1 MGSYSSKPEQ
11 SSNAERNINE
21 KSRDHELVDGLA
33 HLHLNGKA
41 TSQDGSLTLGNI
53 KGWELDASRDPK
65 VALSRTIFSQT
76 ELATA
81 LLNRSNAINTPHIF
95 NTSVPFTTG
104 PITSQNSSGRC
115 WLFATTNV
123 LRFSVMQKLNIAEF
137 QLSQSYL
144 FIYDKLEK
152 ANYYLELSIEHAD
165 LPLTDRLINH
175 LASNPV
181 NDGGQFD
188 MAANLLGRYGVVP
201 QPVFPESF
209 SSSKSGPLN
218 KLLTT
223 RLREHALILR
233 RLHAS
238 LANSS
243 LTKEVRITVMRSKKE
258 ELMKEVWNVLTATLG
273 VPPNPDDKFMWEY
286 TDKSGVVKSW
296 EGTPKDFYK
305 QFSSKSYPATEA
317 FSLINDPRN
326 AYGKLY
332 TVDKLGNV
340 WGGRPVLYVN
350 TEIDRLKDAVTKCI
364 KAGQPVFFGCDVG
377 QSSER
382 TKGIMD
388 TNLYDYENAFDIKLT
403 LTKAERLQV
412 NESAMTHAMVITAV
426 HINPDTGKPVRYK
439 VENSWGEAVGDK
451 GYFVMSDSWF
461 DEFVYQ
467 VVVPKQLADKDLLKV
482 FQSDEKVVL
491 PPWDPMVCSISLP

>member
-1 MGSYSSKPEQ
+1 M
-11 SSNAERNINE
+11 
-21 KSRDHELVDGLA
+21 
-33 HLHLNGKA
+33 NGKA

-53 KGWELDASRDPK
+53 NGWELDASQNPK

-95 NTSVPFTTG
+95 NTSIPFTTG
-104 PITSQNSSGRC
+104 PITSQNLSGRC

-123 LRFSVMQKLNIAEF
+123 LRLFIMQKLNLAEF
-137 QLSQSYL
+137 QLSQLYL

-152 ANYYLELSIEHAD
+152 ANYYLELSIERAD
-165 LPLTDRLINH
+165 LPFSDRLINH
-175 LASNPV
+175 LASEPV

-188 MAANLLGRYGVVP
+188 MAVNLLGRYGVVP
-201 QPVFPESF
+201 QLVFPESF
-209 SSSKSGPLN
+209 SSNNSGSLN

-223 RLREHALILR
+223 RLREHAFILR

-238 LANSS
+238 LANSL
-243 LTKEVRITVMRSKKE
+243 LTEEDRISVVRSKKE
-258 ELMKEVWNVLTATLG
+258 ELMKEVWNVLTATLC
-273 VPPNPDDKFMWEY
+273 VPPHPDDKFTWEH
-286 TDKSGVVKSW
+286 TDKSDVVKSW

-326 AYGKLY
+326 EYGKLC
-332 TVDKLGNV
+332 TVDKLGIV
-340 WGGRPVLYVN
+340 WDGRPVLYVN
-350 TEIDRLKDAVTKCI
+350 TEIDRLKDAVVKCI
-364 KAGQPVFFGCDVG
+364 KAGQPVFFGSEVG
-377 QSSER
+377 QSSMS
-382 TKGIMD
+382 IS
-388 TNLYDYENAFDIKLT
+388 LIASAFQNAFNIKLT

-412 NESAMTHAMVITAV
+412 NESALTHAMVIVAV

-467 VVVPKQLADKDLLKV
+467 VVVPK
-482 FQSDEKVVL
+482 
-491 PPWDPMVCSISLP
+491 

>member
-1 MGSYSSKPEQ
+1 M
-11 SSNAERNINE
+11 
-21 KSRDHELVDGLA
+21 
-33 HLHLNGKA
+33 NGKA
-41 TSQDGSLTLGNI
+41 TSQDGSLILGNI
-53 KGWELDASRDPK
+53 NGWELDASQ
-65 VALSRTIFSQT
+65 VALSRTIFSQI

-95 NTSVPFTTG
+95 NTFIPFTTG
-104 PITSQNSSGRC
+104 PITSQNLSGRC
-115 WLFATTNV
+115 WLFVTTNV
-123 LRFSVMQKLNIAEF
+123 LRLFVMQKLNLAEF
-137 QLSQSYL
+137 HLSQSYL

-165 LPLTDRLINH
+165 LPFSDRLINH
-175 LASNPV
+175 LASDPV

-188 MAANLLGRYGVVP
+188 MAVNLL
-201 QPVFPESF
+201 SF
-209 SSSKSGPLN
+209 SSNNSGSLN

-238 LANSS
+238 LANSL
-243 LTKEVRITVMRSKKE
+243 LTEEDRISVVSSKKE
-258 ELMKEVWNVLTATLG
+258 ELMKEVWNVLTATLC
-273 VPPNPDDKFMWEY
+273 VPPHPDDKFTWEY
-286 TDKSGVVKSW
+286 TDKSDVVKSW

-326 AYGKLY
+326 EYGKLC

-350 TEIDRLKDAVTKCI
+350 TEIDRLKDAVVKCI
-364 KAGQPVFFGCDVG
+364 KAGQPVFFGSEVG
-377 QSSER
+377 QSS
-382 TKGIMD
+382 M
-388 TNLYDYENAFDIKLT
+388 NAFNIKLT

-412 NESAMTHAMVITAV
+412 NESALTHAMVIVAV
-426 HINPDTGKPVRYK
+426 HLNPDTGKPVRYK
-439 VENSWGEAVGDK
+439 VENSWGKAVGDK

-482 FQSDEKVVL
+482 FQSNEKVVL
-491 PPWDPMVCSISLP
+491 PPWDPMVRSHLVILTERTARSAPAKRCAIQNGFAK